1 MATEKGYVY
10 ILTNDAFKDDWVKI
24 GMTSRKPDVR
34 SAELDNTAVPIP
46 YDVYATLQTSM
57 YKEAERFIHRMIDRL
72 TDLRI
77 RPNREFFNISP
88 EEAYGIFEDIAKLF
102 PDADL
107 KRWEKKEINDEDD
120 AEDSTN
126 GRHHR
131 NATQFKFLGIKP
143 GDVLEFIRDPTKK
156 CKVIDDKNKVE
167 YEGEIYTISSLE
179 RHLTGYVSLSY
190 GLFRKEG
197 TTKSLYDLRVELE
210 ALNRYGAAGQ
220 SEISKESPEPSGE
233 NKADHG
239 A

>member
-57 YKEAERFIHRMIDRL
+57 YKEAEKFIHRMIDRL

-88 EEAYGIFEDIAKLF
+88 EEAYGIFEDISKLF
-102 PDADL
+102 PDAVL
-107 KRWEKKEINDEDD
+107 KKWEKIKEDNEDD
-120 AEDSTN
+120 EETADIKHSKS
-126 GRHHR
+126 
-131 NATQFKFLGIKP
+131 ATQFKLIGVKP
-143 GDVLEFIRDPTKK
+143 GDILEFIRDPTKK

-167 YEGEIYTISSLE
+167 YEGELYTISSLE

-190 GLFRKEG
+190 RLFRKEG
-197 TTKSLYDLRVELE
+197 SIKSLHDMRTELE
-210 ALNRYGAAGQ
+210 ALGRYGDSQ

-233 NKADHG
+233 NEADYG

>member
-24 GMTSRKPDVR
+24 GMTARKPDVR

-46 YDVYATLQTSM
+46 YNVYATLQTSM
-57 YKEAERFIHRMIDRL
+57 YKEAEKFIHRMIDRL

-102 PDADL
+102 SDAVL
-107 KRWEKKEINDEDD
+107 KKWEKTKYDDDEEKTP
-120 AEDSTN
+120 ED
-126 GRHHR
+126 HR
-131 NATQFKFLGIKP
+131 RNRAPTQFKFLGIKP
-143 GDVLEFIRDPTKK
+143 GTMLVLRKDPSKK
-156 CKVIDDKNKVE
+156 CKVIDDRNRVE
-167 YEGEIYTISSLE
+167 YEGDIYTLSAWASKLMGIGVNGFCE
-179 RHLTGYVSLSY
+179 VYV
-190 GLFRKEG
+190 EN
-197 TTKSLYDLRVELE
+197 TTRLLWDLRKDLE
-210 ALNRYGAAGQ
+210 AAGKYGDDR

-233 NKADHG
+233 NAETPV